1 MINVI
6 IISIKINVFWLGIT
20 EEVKEEDSNDDREL
34 EGEGDERNVM
44 IVEVELI
51 ASNYGSTK
59 VQRVSFNTFIL
70 YFFKI

>member
-6 IISIKINVFWLGIT
+6 MITIKINVLWLGIT
-20 EEVKEEDSNDDREL
+20 EEVEEEDSNNDGEL
-34 EGEGDERNVM
+34 EGEGDERNVV

-59 VQRVSFNTFIL
+59 GEF
-70 YFFKI
+70 

>member
-6 IISIKINVFWLGIT
+6 MITIKINVLWLGIT
-20 EEVKEEDSNDDREL
+20 EEVEEEDSNDDREL

-59 VQRVSFNTFIL
+59 GEF
-70 YFFKI
+70 